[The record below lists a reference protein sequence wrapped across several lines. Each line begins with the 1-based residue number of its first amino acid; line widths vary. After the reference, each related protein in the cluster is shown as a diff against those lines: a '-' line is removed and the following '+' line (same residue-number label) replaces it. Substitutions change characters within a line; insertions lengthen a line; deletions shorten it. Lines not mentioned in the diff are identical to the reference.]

1 MNDILIKIDTKTA
14 KAHCEYNKIGVQHAN
29 LQNKLI
35 FKMSEKIEGSA
46 WLEYEIG
53 GNKNYAVM
61 EEIES
66 GYQIDIKSCLLI
78 SDYVNIDLK
87 ITESENADGIP
98 IFISTI
104 VELDVDESINAT
116 EEEPEYYPD
125 WKTVADSKIAEM
137 NQLKEEIE
145 AAIEET
151 NNLNIDVSDKVNKE
165 VNITLTKKDNTTK
178 RVTLKD
184 GTSLMFNWDGTRL
197 GIKTDED
204 EEYTYVDLIGPQ
216 GIQGETG
223 TTPNLTIGTVVTGNT
238 SSATITGTPENP
250 ILNLV
255 LEKGETGETGATG
268 NGISSIEKTGTQDN
282 VDTYTIYY
290 TNGTTSTFTVTNS
303 TVTNQEFEEL
313 KAEHEELVN
322 TLPRVEGTGESITL
336 DNTAQYNM
344 NVALS
349 GNTSQVQYTGR
360 NKANFE
366 TIDYSL
372 QNSATGSRNGQEYT
386 ITCSADNKYGSCRF
400 SATNLGLKLNTTYT
414 FSALVKSTTSTTGS
428 YLYVYGGA
436 TSTGTATSGSKV
448 SAGNRCYITFTTP
461 DSWGSSAWVGLLP
474 SEEGATTV
482 FTDVMIEESSTMGE
496 YEPFVGGYPSPSPL
510 YPQPIKKV
518 TGNNSITV
526 CGKNLLNS
534 QNWAGGYID
543 SSGNLHTG
551 NTNALFDGYIEVNSN
566 TQYVISTNTSIRNVA
581 ISEFDSS
588 QMFIQRNQ
596 SGNNVSLLTIT
607 TTANT
612 KYVRVQFNYD
622 NSTTITQAI
631 IDGLEL
637 QLESGS
643 SRSSYEP
650 YQSQSYPI
658 NLGSLEY
665 CKIGNYSDEFAL
677 STGVQLFDKNNANI
691 LNAQITDTPS
701 IGTSSNAKTLY
712 IPIVGGTTYTIS
724 KIKGSRFRIA
734 TTATVPSTAT
744 SIIDYKKDDY
754 VTNITITTSVNSNY
768 LLVYFYLNG
777 TDTITQQEMID
788 SIMINEG
795 STPLPWE
802 PYGIGNWY
810 LKKNIGKVVLD
821 GTEAYNYLGGT
832 TSNPYY
838 VFYNN
843 NNQLSNSVKSTI
855 IYSNYFIVDNSS
867 GLLQRDGGC
876 RIAEFNSTNRAFFCI
891 HSITSVND
899 FKTWLAT
906 HNTTIYYPLATSTGE
921 LITDTTL
928 IEQLNNLY
936 NQIKSYKGQTNITQ
950 TNAELPFNIDASA
963 LYDLNNLISRVA
975 TLEVE
980 V

>member
-1 MNDILIKIDTKTA
+1 MKLIVNPHKIEIDKSPVNEREIDITKCEFEFADEITNDYVKEAYFTFNGTSYKEIIVNNQCAIPSEVLA
-14 KAHCEYNKIGVQHAN
+14 KKGQVEIGVVAYLVEN
-29 LQNKLI
+29 
-35 FKMSEKIEGSA
+35 E
-46 WLEYEIG
+46 
-53 GNKNYAVM
+53 
-61 EEIES
+61 EEIKRYNPSPAYFNTWLGSLKDNAENS
-66 GYQIDIKSCLLI
+66 EPITPSEMEQFEQALNDGLNEVANVDIDAEQLDNGMS
-78 SDYVNIDLK
+78 VT
-87 ITESENADGIP
+87 ITNRYGED
-98 IFISTI
+98 
-104 VELDVDESINAT
+104 
-116 EEEPEYYPD
+116 
-125 WKTVADSKIAEM
+125 KTVYAY
-137 NQLKEEIE
+137 
-145 AAIEET
+145 
-151 NNLNIDVSDKVNKE
+151 
-165 VNITLTKKDNTTK
+165 
-178 RVTLKD
+178 D
-184 GTSLMFNWDGTRL
+184 GE
-197 GIKTDED
+197 K
-204 EEYTYVDLIGPQ
+204 
-216 GIQGETG
+216 GETG
-223 TTPNLTIGTVVTGNT
+223 ATPNIQIGTVVTGDHSEVT
-238 SSATITGTPENP
+238 RTGTNENP
-250 ILNLV
+250 IFNFV
-255 LEKGETGETGATG
+255 LEKGDKGDTGNGIASVTKTSTSGLVDTYTITYTNGTTTAFNVTNGKSITNIAKTSTSGLEDNYTITYNDNTTSTFTVTNG

-322 TLPRVEGTGESITL
+322 TLPRVEETGESITL
-336 DNTAQYNM
+336 DNTAQYKM
-344 NVALS
+344 NVALNPS
-349 GNTSQVQYTGR
+349 ELSQ
-360 NKANFE
+360 
-366 TIDYSL
+366 D
-372 QNSATGSRNGQEYT
+372 
-386 ITCSADNKYGSCRF
+386 
-400 SATNLGLKLNTTYT
+400 
-414 FSALVKSTTSTTGS
+414 
-428 YLYVYGGA
+428 
-436 TSTGTATSGSKV
+436 GTP
-448 SAGNRCYITFTTP
+448 TP
-461 DSWGSSAWVGLLP
+461 DNP
-474 SEEGATTV
+474 
-482 FTDVMIEESSTMGE
+482 I
-496 YEPFVGGYPSPSPL
+496 
-510 YPQPIKKV
+510 PIKKV
-518 TGNNSITV
+518 TGDNTITV

-650 YQSQSYPI
+650 YQSQTYPI

-665 CKIGNYSDEFAL
+665 CKIGDYSDEFAL
-677 STGVQLFDKNNANI
+677 STGKNLFGSQLELGSLNNNNGIPQNDEGAI
-691 LNAQITDTPS
+691 RTKDFIEVK
-701 IGTSSNAKTLY
+701 SN
-712 IPIVGGTTYTIS
+712 TTYTINNNNKYHTYIYFYDENQTFIS
-724 KIKGSRFRIA
+724 AITGSSATVNPLTFT
-734 TTATVPSTAT
+734 TTATTKYIKAR
-744 SIIDYKKDDY
+744 
-754 VTNITITTSVNSNY
+754 TIASNNENDLTTIFM
-768 LLVYFYLNG
+768 L
-777 TDTITQQEMID
+777 
-788 SIMINEG
+788 NEG
-795 STPLPWE
+795 STVLPWE

-810 LKKNIGKVVLD
+810 IRRNIGKNVFD

-899 FKTWLAT
+899 FKTWLTT
-906 HNTTIYYPLATSTGE
+906 HNTIIYYILATPTYTQ
-921 LITDTTL
+921 ITDTTL
-928 IEQLNNLY
+928 ITQLNNLY

-975 TLEVE
+975 TLETE

>member
-78 SDYVNIDLK
+78 SNYVNIDLK

-216 GIQGETG
+216 GIQGEPG

-268 NGISSIEKTGTQDN
+268 NGILNIEKTSTVDN

-322 TLPRVEGTGESITL
+322 TLPRVEETGESITL
-336 DNTAQYNM
+336 DNTAQYKM
-344 NVALS
+344 NVALNPS
-349 GNTSQVQYTGR
+349 ELSQ
-360 NKANFE
+360 
-366 TIDYSL
+366 
-372 QNSATGSRNGQEYT
+372 
-386 ITCSADNKYGSCRF
+386 
-400 SATNLGLKLNTTYT
+400 TTYT
-414 FSALVKSTTSTTGS
+414 GANLFDKTTATIGWINENGTITFNNE
-428 YLYVYGGA
+428 YA
-436 TSTGTATSGSKV
+436 TSDFIEIDSSSQYSKTATNSPRIKLYDENKNLLDTSSYSDISSFGNKGTYTIPNVNAKYIRFSTRTILDSSSLDAVMFVKGS
-448 SAGNRCYITFTTP
+448 T
-461 DSWGSSAWVGLLP
+461 LP
-474 SEEGATTV
+474 TS
-482 FTDVMIEESSTMGE
+482 
-496 YEPFVGGYPSPSPL
+496 YEPYVGGVPSPNPL

-518 TGNNSITV
+518 TGDNTINV
-526 CGKNLLNS
+526 CGKQLFQSTYIQAPGSTKNAVLNAGTYTLSTCDSNTFASNIYFKLYDNNGNIITTSGHLTSTTSLSFSSTSYAYYGGAGVSKITFTLDANYQLNIGLLN
-534 QNWAGGYID
+534 A
-543 SSGNLHTG
+543 
-551 NTNALFDGYIEVNSN
+551 DGTRQVML
-566 TQYVISTNTSIRNVA
+566 VIGSEIIR
-581 ISEFDSS
+581 
-588 QMFIQRNQ
+588 
-596 SGNNVSLLTIT
+596 T
-607 TTANT
+607 
-612 KYVRVQFNYD
+612 
-622 NSTTITQAI
+622 
-631 IDGLEL
+631 
-637 QLESGS
+637 
-643 SRSSYEP
+643 YEP
-650 YQSQSYPI
+650 YQSQTYPI

-665 CKIGNYSDEFAL
+665 CKIGNYSDEIFI
-677 STGVQLFDKNNANI
+677 TKGKNLFDKDNANI
-691 LNAQITDTPS
+691 LSTYINEVNSTI
-701 IGTSSNAKTLY
+701 IGSGKSKTIY
-712 IPIVGGTTYTIS
+712 IKCNPNTTYTIS
-724 KIKGSRFRIA
+724 KTVATSRFVIGTTTNIPDLSAICNQVIA
-734 TTATVPSTAT
+734 NNNAT
-744 SIIDYKKDDY
+744 S
-754 VTNITITTSVNSNY
+754 ITITTGINDNY
-768 LLVYFYLNG
+768 LCAFIYHSD
-777 TDTITQQEMID
+777 TDSSLTLEQVLSYIQIEKGPIA
-788 SIMINEG
+788 
-795 STPLPWE
+795 TPYE

-810 LKKNIGKVVLD
+810 IRRNIGKNVFD

-899 FKTWLAT
+899 FKTWLTT
-906 HNTTIYYPLATSTGE
+906 HNTIIYYILATPTYTQ
-921 LITDTTL
+921 ITDTTL
-928 IEQLNNLY
+928 ITQLNNLY

-975 TLEVE
+975 TLETE